1 MTLKEIEIY
10 GTAKFRLDDWYT
22 IEELEDVLKKL
33 KEAKE
38 KQDIA
43 LANTMKE
50 AGVMR

>member
-1 MTLKEIEIY
+1 MESIEIY
-10 GTAKFRLDDWYT
+10 GTAQFWLNDWYT

-38 KQDIA
+38 RQDIA